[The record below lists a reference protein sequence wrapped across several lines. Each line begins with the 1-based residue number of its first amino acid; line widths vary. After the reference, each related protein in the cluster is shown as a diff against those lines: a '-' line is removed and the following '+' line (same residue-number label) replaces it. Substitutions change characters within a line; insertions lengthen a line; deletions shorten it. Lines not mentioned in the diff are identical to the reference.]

1 MSGILHSRHH
11 GTTRIKPTIVPPPEA
26 EQIGAICKPTF
37 RPNSSNDILKEY
49 ADVFQGIDWFPGDST
64 I

>member
-11 GTTRIKPTIVPPPEA
+11 GTIKPTIVPPPEA
-26 EQIGAICKPTF
+26 EQISAICKPTF

-49 ADVFQGIDWFPGDST
+49 ADVFQDVGLFPGDYT